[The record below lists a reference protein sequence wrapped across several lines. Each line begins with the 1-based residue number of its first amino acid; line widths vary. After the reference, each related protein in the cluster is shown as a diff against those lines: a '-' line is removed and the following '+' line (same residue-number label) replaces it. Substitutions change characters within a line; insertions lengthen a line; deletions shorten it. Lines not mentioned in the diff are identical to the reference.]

1 MRDTIRD
8 FPLAVGAAAALF
20 AAATSWFN
28 GREIAAVRADLTRE
42 IAAVREDLM
51 REIAAVRADL
61 TREIAAVRA
70 DLTREIAAV
79 REDLAMVQGT
89 LTTTSDTVIAHI
101 NAPGLHTS
109 GDVTTPEGR

>member
-61 TREIAAVRA
+61 TREIAAVR
-70 DLTREIAAV
+70 
-79 REDLAMVQGT
+79 EDLAMVQGT